1 MKVDTLL
8 LADVYENFRH
18 ICLKQYGLDPA
29 QYYTSPG
36 LSLDS
41 LLKYTNIELDYIQD
55 PDIHLFIEKGII
67 GGVSTITH
75 RYAKANNPKIY
86 GYNKKEPTSYT
97 TYLDANNLIYCRIVL
112 SQVNIQI

>member
-1 MKVDTLL
+1 MKVNKLL
-8 LADVYENFRH
+8 LADVFENFRQ

-29 QYYTSPG
+29 HYYTSPG

-41 LLKYTNIELDYIQD
+41 LLKYTNIKLDYIQD
-55 PDIHLFIEKGII
+55 PELHLFIEKGIR

-86 GYNKKEPTSYT
+86 GYNKEEPTSSR
-97 TYLDANNLIYCRIVL
+97 CE
-112 SQVNIQI
+112 

>member
-1 MKVDTLL
+1 MKVDTLS
-8 LADVYENFRH
+8 LANVFENFRQ

-29 QYYTSPG
+29 HYHTSPG

-41 LLKYTNIELDYIQD
+41 LLKYTIIELDYIQD
-55 PDIHLFIEKGII
+55 LELHLFIEKGIR

-86 GYNKKEPTSYT
+86 GYSKEEPISYI
-97 TYLDANNLIYCRIVL
+97 TYLDANNLYG
-112 SQVNIQI
+112 